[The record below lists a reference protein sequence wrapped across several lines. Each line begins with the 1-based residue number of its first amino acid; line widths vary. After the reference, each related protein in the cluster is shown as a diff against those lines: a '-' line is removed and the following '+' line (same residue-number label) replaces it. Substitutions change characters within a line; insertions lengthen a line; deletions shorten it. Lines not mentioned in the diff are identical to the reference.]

1 MEHLLKRIISNPEIF
16 SGKPIIRG
24 YRIRVQDVLEM
35 LAGGMKEEEILSDF
49 DYLEAD
55 DIKACLLYAAL
66 KMSHPVIHAA

>member
-1 MEHLLKRIISNPEIF
+1 MDGLLKRITNNPEIF

-24 YRIRVQDVLEM
+24 MRIRVQDILEM
-35 LAGGMKEEEILSDF
+35 LAGGMKEEEILKDF

-66 KMSHPVIHAA
+66 KISHPVIHAA